1 MGKCLL
7 VKLKGVVNN
16 ENLPIFNQ
24 SKIKIGR
31 IENNMLIGGMDG
43 AEIELV
49 CSDGLSFSD
58 GTKIKKIQKAEVVNL
73 NFEGSGYLIIN
84 GKYNVTYLTLG
95 AANAGGYNASQ
106 INYMPL
112 RYINLLNSYD
122 GDINDFYLTTLKEI
136 FVPLDQLIHGD
147 ICKFASKNKELKA
160 LNMNTSNAG
169 IFGNIENLGTCLK
182 LENIDG
188 FLTSLSGDAKTMCD
202 IMVSNGRKEGTLK
215 LLNLH
220 QTTQVTWNG
229 VKLAKNTTIT
239 FSDDGYSVS

>member
-7 VKLKGVVNN
+7 VKLKGIVNN

-31 IENNMLIGGMDG
+31 IENDIRIGGTDG
-43 AEIELV
+43 AEIELI

-58 GTKIKKIQKAEVVNL
+58 GTKIKKIQQTSVVSL
-73 NFEGSGYLIIN
+73 NFEGSGHLIIN
-84 GKYNVTYLTLG
+84 GKYNVTYLALG
-95 AANAGGYNASQ
+95 AANVGGYDASQ
-106 INYMPL
+106 ISYMPL
-112 RYINLLNSYD
+112 QYIRPENSYD
-122 GDINDFYLTTLKEI
+122 GDINDFYLTTLKNI
-136 FVPLDQLIHGD
+136 YVSGDKLIHGD
-147 ICKFASKNKELKA
+147 ICKFASKNKELKTI
-160 LNMNTSNAG
+160 NMNTSNAG

-188 FLTSLSGDAKTMCD
+188 FSTTLSGDAKTMCD